1 MEEINLSDLKETL
14 EERKERAIIVG
25 VDLGT
30 DDDFAESMEELEA
43 LAEAC
48 DMEVVCVVTQKMPA
62 IHHSLYIGTGKVQE
76 VREHVQNLW
85 ADVVIFG
92 DTLTP
97 SQLRNLQQELD
108 IAVMDRTN
116 LILEIFSKRARTRE
130 ARLQVEVAN
139 LQYILPRLVGMHE
152 ALSRQGGGSG
162 LANKGAG
169 EKKLE
174 LDRRKIEH
182 RLAQLRRELEEVSK
196 DRQTQRKQ
204 RANSGIPRVALV
216 GYTNAG
222 KSTMMNQMLSTY
234 GGPEEKQV
242 MEKDM
247 LFATLETTVRNI
259 KIDRNRQLL
268 LSDTVGFI
276 NHLPHGLVKAFRS
289 TLEEACEAD
298 LILNVIDASDPH
310 HKQHIQVTEE
320 TLKDLNVGDVPMIYV
335 YNKADKCMSEP
346 LPVVRGD
353 DKIYLSAKSGAGLT
367 ELIEMIFQKLH
378 AGHLDAEFLIPYTDG
393 RAVSDIMQNCNVYE
407 TSYEDGGTKMK
418 VSCEL
423 AYYQKY
429 KDYLL

>member
-1 MEEINLSDLKETL
+1 MSDFNDAL

-30 DDDFAESMEELEA
+30 DDDFTESMEELEA
-43 LAEAC
+43 LAQAC
-48 DMEVVCVVTQKMPA
+48 NMEVVCAVTQKMPA
-62 IHHSLYIGTGKVQE
+62 LHHSLYIGTGKVAE
-76 VREHVQNLW
+76 VRDYVQKLW

-97 SQLRNLQQELD
+97 SQLRNLSQELD
-108 IAVMDRTN
+108 VAVMDRTN
-116 LILEIFSKRARTRE
+116 LILEIFSKRAKTRE

-139 LQYILPRLVGMHE
+139 LQYLLPRLVGMYE
-152 ALSRQGGGSG
+152 ALGRQGGGSG

-182 RLAQLRRELEEVSK
+182 RLAQLRRELEEVSR

-204 RANSGIPRVALV
+204 RAGSGIPRVALV

-222 KSTMMNQMLSTY
+222 KSTMMNRMLTCY
-234 GGPEEKQV
+234 GGDEEKKV

-259 KIDRNRQLL
+259 KIDRNRQIL

-310 HKQHIQVTEE
+310 HKQHLKVTED
-320 TLKDLNVGDVPMIYV
+320 TLKDLGAADIPVIYV
-335 YNKADKCMSEP
+335 YNKADRCIEGP
-346 LPVVRGD
+346 LPVIRGE
-353 DKIYLSAKSGAGLT
+353 DKIYLSAKTGDGIS
-367 ELIEMIFQKLH
+367 ELIDMIFEKLH
-378 AGHLDAEFLIPYTDG
+378 AGYLDAQFLVPYADG
-393 RAVSDIMQNCNVYE
+393 RAVSDIMQNCMVYE
-407 TSYEDGGTKMK
+407 TSYEDQGTLLK
-418 VSCEL
+418 VRCEL
-423 AYYQKY
+423 AIFQKY
-429 KDYLL
+429 RDYIC

>member
-1 MEEINLSDLKETL
+1 MSDFNDAL

-30 DDDFAESMEELEA
+30 DDDFTESMEELEA
-43 LAEAC
+43 LAQAC
-48 DMEVVCVVTQKMPA
+48 NMEVVCAVTQKMPA
-62 IHHSLYIGTGKVQE
+62 LHHSLYIGTGKVAE
-76 VREHVQNLW
+76 VRDYVQKLW

-97 SQLRNLQQELD
+97 SQLRNLSQELD
-108 IAVMDRTN
+108 VAVMDRTN
-116 LILEIFSKRARTRE
+116 LILEIFSKRAKTRE

-139 LQYILPRLVGMHE
+139 LQYLLPRLVGMYE
-152 ALSRQGGGSG
+152 ALGRQGGGSG

-182 RLAQLRRELEEVSK
+182 RLAQLRRELEEVSR

-204 RANSGIPRVALV
+204 RAGSGIPRVALV

-222 KSTMMNQMLSTY
+222 KSTMMNRMLTCY
-234 GGPEEKQV
+234 GGDEEKKV

-247 LFATLETTVRNI
+247 LFATLETTVRNV
-259 KIDRNRQLL
+259 KIDRNRQIL

-310 HKQHIQVTEE
+310 HKQHLKVTED
-320 TLKDLNVGDVPMIYV
+320 TLKDLGAADIPVIYV
-335 YNKADKCMSEP
+335 YNKADRCIEGP
-346 LPVVRGD
+346 LPVIRGE
-353 DKIYLSAKSGAGLT
+353 DKIYLSAKTGDGIS
-367 ELIEMIFQKLH
+367 ELIDMIFEKLH
-378 AGHLDAEFLIPYTDG
+378 AGYLDAQFLVPYADG
-393 RAVSDIMQNCNVYE
+393 RAVSDIMQNCMVYE
-407 TSYEDGGTKMK
+407 TSYEDQGTLLK
-418 VSCEL
+418 VRCEL
-423 AYYQKY
+423 AIFQKY
-429 KDYLL
+429 RDYIC

>member
-1 MEEINLSDLKETL
+1 MSDRNETL
-14 EERKERAIIVG
+14 ELEKERAIIVG
-25 VDLGT
+25 VDTGA
-30 DDDFAESMEELEA
+30 DEDFNESMEELAA

-48 DMEVVCVVTQKMPA
+48 NMEVVCVVTQNMPA
-62 IHHSLYIGTGKVQE
+62 VHHSLYVGTGKVE
-76 VREHVQNLW
+76 ELREHVKNLW
-85 ADVVIFG
+85 ADVVIFA

-108 IAVMDRTN
+108 TSVMDRTN

-130 ARLQVEVAN
+130 ARLQVEVAS
-139 LQYILPRLVGMHE
+139 LQYLLPRLVGMHE

-174 LDRRKIEH
+174 LDRRKIEQ
-182 RLAQLRRELEEVSK
+182 RLAQLRRELEDVTK
-196 DRQTQRKQ
+196 DRRTQRKL

-222 KSTMMNQMLSTY
+222 KSTMMNSLLSVY
-234 GGPEEKQV
+234 GGDEEKQV

-259 KIDRNRQLL
+259 QIDRNRRLL

-298 LILNVIDASDPH
+298 LILNVIDASDAS
-310 HKQHIQVTEE
+310 HKKHMKVTEE
-320 TLKDLNVGDVPMIYV
+320 TLKELGAGDIPMICV
-335 YNKADKCMSEP
+335 YNKADKCMEEP
-346 LPVVRGD
+346 LPVILGE
-353 DKIYLSAKSGAGLT
+353 DKIYLSAKSGEGIQ
-367 ELIEMIFQKLH
+367 ELVEMIFGKLH
-378 AGHLDAEFLIPYTDG
+378 AGHLEAEFLVPYTDG
-393 RAVSDIMQNCNVYE
+393 RAVSDLMQRAVVQE
-407 TSYEDGGTKMK
+407 TSYEENGTRLK

-423 AYYQKY
+423 ALYRQY
-429 KDYLL
+429 KEYLI

>member
-1 MEEINLSDLKETL
+1 MSELLDNQQKE
-14 EERKERAIIVG
+14 KERAIIVG

-30 DDDFAESMEELEA
+30 EEDFEQSMEELGA

-48 DMEVVCVVTQKMPA
+48 DMEVVCQMTQKMPA
-62 IHHSLYIGTGKVQE
+62 VHHSLYIGTGKVAE
-76 VREHVQNLW
+76 LREYVNTLE

-97 SQLRNLQQELD
+97 SQLRNLQQELET
-108 IAVMDRTN
+108 AVMDRTN

-182 RLAQLRRELEEVSK
+182 RLAQLRRELEEVSQ
-196 DRQTQRKQ
+196 DRKTQRKL
-204 RANSGIPRVALV
+204 RENSGIPRVALV

-222 KSTMMNQMLSTY
+222 KSTMMNRLLSLY

-310 HKQHIQVTEE
+310 HKQQLQVTED
-320 TLKDLNVGDVPMIYV
+320 TLKDLDAGDIPVIYV
-335 YNKADKCMSEP
+335 YNKADKCIEEP
-346 LPVVRGD
+346 LPVIHGE
-353 DKIYLSAKSGAGLT
+353 DKIYLSAKSGEGVPQ
-367 ELIEMIFQKLH
+367 LIDLIFQKLH
-378 AGHLDAEFLIPYTDG
+378 EGHLNAEFLVPYTDG
-393 RAVSDIMQNCNVYE
+393 RAVSEIMENCVVYE
-407 TSYEDGGTKMK
+407 TAYEDQGTRLK
-418 VSCEL
+418 VRCEL
-423 AYYQKY
+423 AMYQKY
-429 KDYLL
+429 KEYLL

>member
-1 MEEINLSDLKETL
+1 MSELLENQQKE
-14 EERKERAIIVG
+14 KERAIIVG

-30 DDDFAESMEELEA
+30 EEDFEQSMEELGA

-48 DMEVVCVVTQKMPA
+48 DMEVVCQMTQKMPA
-62 IHHSLYIGTGKVQE
+62 LHHSLYIGTGKVAE
-76 VREHVQNLW
+76 LREYVNTLE
-85 ADVVIFG
+85 ADLVIFG

-97 SQLRNLQQELD
+97 SQLRNLQQELET
-108 IAVMDRTN
+108 AVMDRTN

-182 RLAQLRRELEEVSK
+182 RLAQLRRELEEVSQ
-196 DRQTQRKQ
+196 DRKTQRKL
-204 RANSGIPRVALV
+204 RENSGIPRVALV

-222 KSTMMNQMLSTY
+222 KSTMMNRLLSLY

-298 LILNVIDASDPH
+298 LILNIIDASDPH
-310 HKQHIQVTEE
+310 HKQQLQVTED
-320 TLKDLNVGDVPMIYV
+320 TLKDLDAGDIPVIYV
-335 YNKADKCMSEP
+335 YNKADQCVEEP
-346 LPVVRGD
+346 LPVIRGE
-353 DKIYLSAKSGAGLT
+353 DKIYLSAKTGEGVP
-367 ELIEMIFQKLH
+367 ELIDLIFQKLH
-378 AGHLDAEFLIPYTDG
+378 EGHLNAEFLVPYTDG
-393 RAVSDIMQNCNVYE
+393 RAVSEIMENCVVYE
-407 TSYEDGGTKMK
+407 TAYEEQGTRLK
-418 VSCEL
+418 VRCEL
-423 AYYQKY
+423 AMYQKY
-429 KDYLL
+429 KEYLI

>member
-1 MEEINLSDLKETL
+1 MSDFKEAI

-30 DDDFAESMEELEA
+30 EDDFAESMEELEA

-48 DMEVVCVVTQKMPA
+48 NMEVVCVVTQKMPA
-62 IHHSLYIGTGKVQE
+62 LHHSLYIGTGKVAE
-76 VREHVQNLW
+76 VKEYVQNLW

-97 SQLRNLQQELD
+97 SQLRNLSKELD
-108 IAVMDRTN
+108 ASVMDRTN
-116 LILEIFSKRARTRE
+116 LILEIFSKRAKTRE

-139 LQYILPRLVGMHE
+139 LQYLLPRLVGMHE

-182 RLAQLRRELEEVSK
+182 RLAQLRRELEEVSR

-204 RANSGIPRVALV
+204 RAGSGIPRVALV

-222 KSTMMNQMLSTY
+222 KSTMMNRMLTCY
-234 GGPEEKQV
+234 GGAEEKQV

-259 KIDRNRQLL
+259 KIDKNRQLL

-310 HKQHIQVTEE
+310 HKQHLKVTED
-320 TLKDLNVGDVPMIYV
+320 TLKDLGVADIPVIYV
-335 YNKADKCMSEP
+335 YNKADRCMEDP
-346 LPVVRGD
+346 LPVIRGED
-353 DKIYLSAKSGAGLT
+353 RIYLSAKTGDGIP
-367 ELIEMIFQKLH
+367 ELINMIFDKLH
-378 AGHLDAEFLIPYTDG
+378 AGYLDAQFLVPYTDG
-393 RAVSDIMQNCNVYE
+393 RAVSDIMQNCTVYE
-407 TSYEDGGTKMK
+407 TSYEEQGTLLK
-418 VSCEL
+418 VRCEL
-423 AYYQKY
+423 AMFQKY
-429 KDYLL
+429 KRYVLVE

>member
-1 MEEINLSDLKETL
+1 MSDFNDAL

-30 DDDFAESMEELEA
+30 DDDFTESMEELEA
-43 LAEAC
+43 LAQAC
-48 DMEVVCVVTQKMPA
+48 NMEVVCAVTQKMPA
-62 IHHSLYIGTGKVQE
+62 LHHSLYIGTGKVAE
-76 VREHVQNLW
+76 VRDYVQKLW

-97 SQLRNLQQELD
+97 SQLRNLSQELD
-108 IAVMDRTN
+108 VAVMDRTN
-116 LILEIFSKRARTRE
+116 LILEIFSKRAKTRE

-139 LQYILPRLVGMHE
+139 LQYLLPRLVGMHE
-152 ALSRQGGGSG
+152 ALGRQGGGSG

-182 RLAQLRRELEEVSK
+182 RLAQLRRELEEVSR

-204 RANSGIPRVALV
+204 RAGSGIPRVALV

-222 KSTMMNQMLSTY
+222 KSTMMNRMLTCY
-234 GGPEEKQV
+234 GGDEEKKV

-259 KIDRNRQLL
+259 KIDRNRQIL

-310 HKQHIQVTEE
+310 HKQHLKVTED
-320 TLKDLNVGDVPMIYV
+320 TLKDLGAADIPVIYV
-335 YNKADKCMSEP
+335 YNKADRCIEGP
-346 LPVVRGD
+346 LPVIRGE
-353 DKIYLSAKSGAGLT
+353 DKIYLSAKTGDGIP
-367 ELIEMIFQKLH
+367 ELIDMIFEKLH
-378 AGHLDAEFLIPYTDG
+378 AGYLDAQFLVPYADG
-393 RAVSDIMQNCNVYE
+393 RAVSDIMQNCMVYE
-407 TSYEDGGTKMK
+407 TSYEDQGTLLK
-418 VSCEL
+418 VRCEL
-423 AYYQKY
+423 AIFQKY
-429 KDYLL
+429 RDYIC

>member
-1 MEEINLSDLKETL
+1 MSELKDNVEQK
-14 EERKERAIIVG
+14 KERALIVG

-30 DDDFAESMEELEA
+30 ADDFEESMEELEA

-48 DMEVVCVVTQKMPA
+48 NMEVVCVVTQKMPA
-62 IHHSLYIGTGKVQE
+62 LHHSLYIGTGKVAE
-76 VREHVQNLW
+76 VKEYVQNLW
-85 ADVVIFG
+85 VDVVIFG

-108 IAVMDRTN
+108 TAVMDRTN

-162 LANKGAG
+162 FSNKGSG

-182 RLAQLRRELEEVSK
+182 RLAQLRRELEEVTK
-196 DRQTQRKQ
+196 DRQTQRKL

-222 KSTMMNQMLSTY
+222 KSTMMNRMLSVY
-234 GGPEEKQV
+234 GGAEEKQV

-247 LFATLETTVRNI
+247 LFATLETTVRKI
-259 KIDRNRQLL
+259 RIDRNRQLL

-298 LILNVIDASDPH
+298 LILNIIDASDEH
-310 HKQHIQVTEE
+310 HKQHLKVTEE
-320 TLKDLNVGDVPMIYV
+320 TLKELNAGDIPMIYV
-335 YNKADKCMSEP
+335 FNKADRCMTET
-346 LPVVRGD
+346 LPVIRGE
-353 DKIYLSAKSGAGLT
+353 DKIYLSAKSGEGLT
-367 ELIEMIFQKLH
+367 ELVDLIFKKLH
-378 AGHLDAEFLIPYTDG
+378 SGRIMAEFLIPYADG
-393 RAVSDIMQNCNVYE
+393 RAVSDIMQKCTISEMN
-407 TSYEDGGTKMK
+407 YEDEGTYLN
-418 VSCEL
+418 VSCDMEV
-423 AYYQKY
+423 YQKY
-429 KDYLL
+429 KDYLRL

>member
-1 MEEINLSDLKETL
+1 MSELLENQQKE
-14 EERKERAIIVG
+14 KEKAIIVG

-30 DDDFAESMEELEA
+30 EEDFEQSMEELEA

-48 DMEVVCVVTQKMPA
+48 EMEVVCRMTQKMPA
-62 IHHSLYIGTGKVQE
+62 VHHSLYIGTGKVAE
-76 VREHVQNLW
+76 LREYVQNLE

-97 SQLRNLQQELD
+97 SQLRNLQQELE

-116 LILEIFSKRARTRE
+116 LILEIFAKRAKTKE

-162 LANKGAG
+162 LSNKGAG

-182 RLAQLRRELEEVSK
+182 RLAQLRRELEEVSQ
-196 DRQTQRKQ
+196 DRKTQRKL
-204 RANSGIPRVALV
+204 RENSGIPRVALV

-222 KSTMMNQMLSTY
+222 KSTMMNRLLTLY

-276 NHLPHGLVKAFRS
+276 NHLPHGLIKAFRS

-298 LILNVIDASDPH
+298 LILNIIDASDPH
-310 HKQHIQVTEE
+310 HKQQLQVTEA
-320 TLKDLNVGDVPMIYV
+320 TLKDLDAGDIPVIYV
-335 YNKADKCMSEP
+335 YNKADKCIEEP
-346 LPVVRGD
+346 LPVIRGE
-353 DKIYLSAKSGAGLT
+353 DKIYLSAKTGEGIT
-367 ELIEMIFQKLH
+367 ELIGLIFQKLH
-378 AGHLDAEFLIPYTDG
+378 EGYLNAEFLIPYADG
-393 RAVSDIMQNCNVYE
+393 RAVSEIMENCVVYE
-407 TSYEDGGTKMK
+407 TAYEEQGTLMK
-418 VSCEL
+418 VRCEL
-423 AYYQKY
+423 AIYQKY
-429 KDYLL
+429 KEYLI

>member
-1 MEEINLSDLKETL
+1 MSEVKETI

-30 DDDFAESMEELEA
+30 SDDFQESMEELEA

-48 DMEVVCVVTQKMPA
+48 NMEVVCVVTQKMPA
-62 IHHSLYIGTGKVQE
+62 VHHSLYIGTGKVAE
-76 VREHVQNLW
+76 VREYVQNLW

-108 IAVMDRTN
+108 TAVMDRTN

-130 ARLQVEVAN
+130 ARLQVEVAS
-139 LQYILPRLVGMHE
+139 LQYLLPRLVGMHE

-162 LANKGAG
+162 FANKGSG

-182 RLAQLRRELEEVSK
+182 RLAQLRRELEDVST
-196 DRQTQRKQ
+196 DRQTQRKL

-222 KSTMMNQMLSTY
+222 KSTMMNQMLSRF
-234 GGPEEKQV
+234 GGDEEKQV

-247 LFATLETTVRNI
+247 LFATLETTVRHI
-259 KIDRNRQLL
+259 KIDRNRQML

-298 LILNVIDASDPH
+298 LILNIVDASDPH
-310 HKQHIQVTEE
+310 HKQHIKVTED
-320 TLKDLNVGDVPMIYV
+320 TLKDLNVGDIPMIYV
-335 YNKADKCMSEP
+335 FNKSDKCMSEP

-353 DKIYLSAKSGAGLT
+353 DRIYLSAKSGQGIT
-367 ELIEMIFQKLH
+367 ELIEMIYKKLH
-378 AGHLDAEFLIPYTDG
+378 AGHLEAEFLVPYTDG
-393 RAVSDIMQNCNVYE
+393 RAVSEIMQNCTVKE
-407 TSYEDGGTKMK
+407 TSYEEGGTLLK

-423 AYYQKY
+423 AIFQKY
-429 KDYLL
+429 KNYLL

>member
-1 MEEINLSDLKETL
+1 MSELKETL
-14 EERKERAIIVG
+14 EEHKERAIIVG

-30 DDDFAESMEELEA
+30 DEDFAESMEELEA

-48 DMEVVCVVTQKMPA
+48 NMEVVCIVTQKMPA
-62 IHHSLYIGTGKVQE
+62 LHHSLYIGTGKVAE
-76 VREHVQNLW
+76 VREYVQNLE

-108 IAVMDRTN
+108 TAVMDRTN
-116 LILEIFSKRARTRE
+116 LILEIFAKRAKTRE

-182 RLAQLRRELEEVSK
+182 RLAQLRRELEEVTK

-222 KSTMMNQMLSTY
+222 KSTMMNRLLQAY
-234 GGPEEKQV
+234 GGPEEKKV

-259 KIDRNRQLL
+259 KIDRNRQIL

-310 HKQHIQVTEE
+310 HKQHRKVTEE
-320 TLKDLNVGDVPMIYV
+320 TLKDLNAGDIPMIYI
-335 YNKADKCMSEP
+335 YNKADRYMEEP
-346 LPVVRGD
+346 LPV
-353 DKIYLSAKSGAGLT
+353 IYGEDRIYMSAKTGEGLPQ
-367 ELIEMIFQKLH
+367 LIDMIFKKLH
-378 AGHLDAEFLIPYTDG
+378 SGYLDAEFLVPYTDG
-393 RAVSDIMQNCNVYE
+393 RAVSEIMKNCQVAE
-407 TSYEDGGTKMK
+407 ASYEEGGTLLK
-418 VSCEL
+418 VRCEL
-423 AYYQKY
+423 AVFQKY
-429 KDYLL
+429 KEYLV

>member
-1 MEEINLSDLKETL
+1 MSEIKETL
-14 EERKERAIIVG
+14 EEQKERAIIVG

-30 DDDFAESMEELEA
+30 SDDFDESMEELEA

-48 DMEVVCVVTQKMPA
+48 NMEVVCVVTQKMPA
-62 IHHSLYIGTGKVQE
+62 IHHSLYIGTGKVEE
-76 VREHVQNLW
+76 VREYVKNLW
-85 ADVVIFG
+85 ADVVIFA

-108 IAVMDRTN
+108 TAVMDRTN

-130 ARLQVEVAN
+130 ARLQVEVAS
-139 LQYILPRLVGMHE
+139 LQYLLPRLVGMHE

-162 LANKGAG
+162 LSNKGAG

-182 RLAQLRRELEEVSK
+182 RLAQLRRELEDVTK

-204 RANSGIPRVALV
+204 RAASGIPRVALV

-222 KSTMMNQMLSTY
+222 KSTMMNRMLASY
-234 GGPEEKQV
+234 GGSEEKQV

-259 KIDRNRQLL
+259 QIDRNRKLL

-298 LILNVIDASDPH
+298 LILNVIDASDAS
-310 HKQHIQVTEE
+310 HKNHIKVTEE
-320 TLKDLNVGDVPMIYV
+320 TLKDLDAGDIPMIYV
-335 YNKADKCMSEP
+335 YNKADKCMEEP
-346 LPVVRGD
+346 LPVIRGE
-353 DKIYLSAKSGAGLT
+353 DKIYLSAKSGEGIP
-367 ELIEMIFQKLH
+367 ELVDLIFKKLH
-378 AGHLDAEFLIPYTDG
+378 AGHLEAEFLVPYTDG
-393 RAVSDIMQNCNVYE
+393 KAVSHIMQNAVVKE
-407 TSYEDGGTKMK
+407 TSYEENGTLLK
-418 VSCEL
+418 VSCDL
-423 AYYQKY
+423 AIYRQY
-429 KDYLL
+429 KNYLV

>member
-1 MEEINLSDLKETL
+1 MSDLKTNI
-14 EERKERAIIVG
+14 EEQKERAIIVG

-30 DDDFAESMEELEA
+30 EEDFEQSMDELEA
-43 LAEAC
+43 LAQAC
-48 DMEVVCVVTQKMPA
+48 GMEVVCRITQKMPA
-62 IHHSLYIGTGKVQE
+62 LHHSLYIGTGKTAE
-76 VREHVQNLW
+76 VREYVHNLW
-85 ADVVIFG
+85 ADVVIFA

-108 IAVMDRTN
+108 TTDTTVMDRTN

-196 DRQTQRKQ
+196 ERQIQRKQ
-204 RANSGIPRVALV
+204 RANSGIPRVALI

-222 KSTMMNQMLSTY
+222 KSTMMNQLLNVY
-234 GGPEEKQV
+234 GGAEEKQV
-242 MEKDM
+242 LEKDM

-259 KIDRNRQLL
+259 RIDKNRQIL

-298 LILNVIDASDPH
+298 LILNVVDASDPH
-310 HKQHIQVTEE
+310 HKQQIKVTED
-320 TLKDLNVGDVPMIYV
+320 TLKELHMGDVPMIYV
-335 YNKADKCMSEP
+335 YNKADKCMEKP
-346 LPVVRGD
+346 LPEICGE
-353 DKIYLSAKSGAGLT
+353 DKIYMSAKSGAGIK
-367 ELIEMIFQKLH
+367 ELIEMIFKKLYS
-378 AGHLDAEFLIPYTDG
+378 GHLEAEFLVPYTDG
-393 RAVSDIMQNCNVYE
+393 KTVSELMKNCVILD
-407 TSYEDGGTKMK
+407 TSYEDNGTLLK
-418 VSCEL
+418 VSCEY
-423 AYYQKY
+423 AIYQKY
-429 KDYLL
+429 KEYLQI

>member
-1 MEEINLSDLKETL
+1 MSDLKTNI
-14 EERKERAIIVG
+14 EEQKERAIIVG

-30 DDDFAESMEELEA
+30 EDDFEQSMDELEA
-43 LAEAC
+43 LAQAC
-48 DMEVVCVVTQKMPA
+48 GMEVVCRITQKMPA
-62 IHHSLYIGTGKVQE
+62 LHHSLYIGTGKVEE
-76 VREHVQNLW
+76 VREYVQNLC
-85 ADVVIFG
+85 ADVVIFA

-108 IAVMDRTN
+108 TAVMDRTN

-174 LDRRKIEH
+174 LDRRKIEQ

-196 DRQTQRKQ
+196 ERQIQRKQ
-204 RANSGIPRVALV
+204 RANSGIPRVALI

-222 KSTMMNQMLSTY
+222 KSTMMNQFLNVY
-234 GGPEEKQV
+234 GGAEEKQV
-242 MEKDM
+242 LEKDM

-259 KIDRNRQLL
+259 RIDKNRQIL

-298 LILNVIDASDPH
+298 LILNIVDASDPH
-310 HKQHIQVTEE
+310 HKQQIKVTED
-320 TLKDLNVGDVPMIYV
+320 TLKELHMGDVPMIYV
-335 YNKADKCMSEP
+335 YNKADKCMEKH
-346 LPVVRGD
+346 LPEICGE
-353 DKIYLSAKSGAGLT
+353 DKIYMSAKSGAGIK
-367 ELIEMIFQKLH
+367 ELIELIFKKLH
-378 AGHLDAEFLIPYTDG
+378 SGYLDAQFLVPYTDG
-393 RAVSDIMQNCNVYE
+393 KTVSELIKHSVILE
-407 TSYEDGGTKMK
+407 TSYEENGTLLK
-418 VSCEL
+418 VRCEY
-423 AYYQKY
+423 AMYQKY
-429 KDYLL
+429 KNYLQI

>member
-1 MEEINLSDLKETL
+1 MSDLNVAL
-14 EERKERAIIVG
+14 EDKKERAIIVG

-30 DDDFAESMEELEA
+30 SDDFAESVEELEA

-48 DMEVVCVVTQKMPA
+48 NMEVVCVVTQKMPT
-62 IHHSLYIGTGKVQE
+62 IHHSLYIRTGKVLE
-76 VREHVQNLW
+76 VREYVQNLY

-162 LANKGAG
+162 FANKGSG

-182 RLAQLRRELEEVSK
+182 RLAQLRRELEDVSK
-196 DRQTQRKQ
+196 DRVTQRKQ

-310 HKQHIQVTEE
+310 HKQHIKVTEE

-335 YNKADKCMSEP
+335 YNKADKCITEP
-346 LPVVRGD
+346 LPIVRGE
-353 DKIYLSAKSGAGLT
+353 DKIYLSAKSGAGLQ
-367 ELIEMIFQKLH
+367 ELIELIFKKLH
-378 AGHLDAEFLIPYTDG
+378 AGHLDAEFLVPYTDG
-393 RAVSDIMQNCNVYE
+393 RAVSEIMRNCTVHE
-407 TSYEDGGTKMK
+407 TSYEEGGTLLKTT
-418 VSCEL
+418 CEL

-429 KDYLL
+429 KDYLV

>member
-1 MEEINLSDLKETL
+1 MSDLNETV

-30 DDDFAESMEELEA
+30 EEDFAESMEELEA

-48 DMEVVCVVTQKMPA
+48 HMEVVCVVTQKMPA
-62 IHHSLYIGTGKVQE
+62 LHHSLYIGTGKVAE
-76 VREHVQNLW
+76 VREYVQNLW

-108 IAVMDRTN
+108 VAVMDRTN
-116 LILEIFSKRARTRE
+116 LILEIFSKRAKTRE

-139 LQYILPRLVGMHE
+139 LQYLLPRLVGMHE

-162 LANKGAG
+162 LSNKGAG

-204 RANSGIPRVALV
+204 RAGSGIPRVALV

-222 KSTMMNQMLSTY
+222 KSTMMNRMLTCY
-234 GGPEEKQV
+234 GGSEEKQV

-247 LFATLETTVRNI
+247 LFATLETTVRHI

-310 HKQHIQVTEE
+310 HKQHIRVTED
-320 TLKDLNVGDVPMIYV
+320 TLKDLGAADVPVIYV
-335 YNKADKCMSEP
+335 YNKADRCIEEKLP
-346 LPVVRGD
+346 LIRGE
-353 DKIYLSAKSGAGLT
+353 DKIYLSAKTGEGIP
-367 ELIEMIFQKLH
+367 ELIDMIFHKLH
-378 AGHLDAEFLIPYTDG
+378 AGFLDAQFLVPYADG
-393 RAVSDIMQNCNVYE
+393 RAVSDIMQSCTVYE
-407 TSYEDGGTKMK
+407 TSYKDEGTFLK
-418 VSCEL
+418 VRCGL
-423 AYYQKY
+423 AIFQKY

>member
-1 MEEINLSDLKETL
+1 MSEIKETL
-14 EERKERAIIVG
+14 GEKKERAIIVG

-30 DDDFAESMEELEA
+30 LDDFAESMEELEA

-48 DMEVVCVVTQKMPA
+48 NMEVVCVVTQKMPA

-76 VREHVQNLW
+76 VKEYVQNLW

-108 IAVMDRTN
+108 TAVMDRTN

-162 LANKGAG
+162 FANKGSG

-182 RLAQLRRELEEVSK
+182 RLAQLRRELEDVTK
-196 DRQTQRKQ
+196 DRQTQRKL

-222 KSTMMNQMLSTY
+222 KSTMMNQMLGRY

-298 LILNVIDASDPH
+298 LILNIVDASDPH

-335 YNKADKCMSEP
+335 YNKADKCIDEP
-346 LPVVRGD
+346 LPIIRGE
-353 DKIYLSAKSGAGLT
+353 DKIYLSAKSGDGV
-367 ELIEMIFQKLH
+367 EQLIDMIFKKLH
-378 AGHLDAEFLIPYTDG
+378 AGHLEAEFLVPYTDG
-393 RAVSDIMQNCNVYE
+393 KAVSEIMQNCKVHE
-407 TSYEDGGTKMK
+407 TSYEENGTLLK

-423 AYYQKY
+423 AVFQKY
-429 KDYLL
+429 KNYLV

>member
-1 MEEINLSDLKETL
+1 MAELKNTTEEQ
-14 EERKERAIIVG
+14 KERAIIVG

-30 DDDFAESMEELEA
+30 EDDFEQSMEELEA

-48 DMEVVCVVTQKMPA
+48 GMEVVCRVTQKMPA
-62 IHHSLYIGTGKVQE
+62 IHHSLYIGTGKVAE
-76 VREHVQNLW
+76 VREYVQNLW
-85 ADVVIFG
+85 ADLVIFG

-108 IAVMDRTN
+108 VAVMDRTN

-196 DRQTQRKQ
+196 ERQIQRKQ
-204 RANSGIPRVALV
+204 RANSGIPRVALI

-222 KSTMMNQMLSTY
+222 KSTMMNQMLNTY
-234 GGPEEKQV
+234 DGTEEKKV

-259 KIDRNRQLL
+259 KIDKNRQIL

-310 HKQHIQVTEE
+310 HKQQIKVTED
-320 TLKDLNVGDVPMIYV
+320 TLRELDMGDAPMIYV
-335 YNKADKCMSEP
+335 YNKADKCMEDP
-346 LPVVRGD
+346 LPVVCGE
-353 DKIYLSAKSGAGLT
+353 DKIYLSAKSGEGIR
-367 ELIEMIFQKLH
+367 ELVEMIFQKLH
-378 AGHLDAEFLIPYTDG
+378 SGHLEAEFLVPYTDG
-393 RAVSDIMQNCNVYE
+393 KTVSELMKNCVIHE
-407 TSYEDGGTKMK
+407 VSYEENGTLLK

-423 AYYQKY
+423 ALYQKY
-429 KDYLL
+429 KDYLVI

>member
-1 MEEINLSDLKETL
+1 MSDFNDAL

-30 DDDFAESMEELEA
+30 DDDFTESMEELEA
-43 LAEAC
+43 LAQAC
-48 DMEVVCVVTQKMPA
+48 NMEVVCAVTQKMPA
-62 IHHSLYIGTGKVQE
+62 LHHSLYIGTGKVAE
-76 VREHVQNLW
+76 VRDYVQKLW

-97 SQLRNLQQELD
+97 SQLRNLSQELD
-108 IAVMDRTN
+108 VAVMDRTN
-116 LILEIFSKRARTRE
+116 LILEIFSKRAKTRE

-139 LQYILPRLVGMHE
+139 LQHLLPRLVGMHE
-152 ALSRQGGGSG
+152 ALGRQGGGSG

-182 RLAQLRRELEEVSK
+182 RLAQLRRELEEVSR

-204 RANSGIPRVALV
+204 RAGSGIPRVALV

-222 KSTMMNQMLSTY
+222 KSTMMNRMLTCY
-234 GGPEEKQV
+234 GGDEEKKV

-259 KIDRNRQLL
+259 KIDRNRQIL

-310 HKQHIQVTEE
+310 HKQHLKVTED
-320 TLKDLNVGDVPMIYV
+320 TLKDLGAADIPVIYV
-335 YNKADKCMSEP
+335 YNKADRCIEGP
-346 LPVVRGD
+346 LPVIRGE
-353 DKIYLSAKSGAGLT
+353 DKIYLSAKTGDGIP
-367 ELIEMIFQKLH
+367 ELIDMIFEKLH
-378 AGHLDAEFLIPYTDG
+378 AGYLDAQFLVPYADG
-393 RAVSDIMQNCNVYE
+393 RAVSDIMQNCMVYE
-407 TSYEDGGTKMK
+407 TSYEDQGTLLK
-418 VSCEL
+418 VRCEL
-423 AYYQKY
+423 AIFQKY
-429 KDYLL
+429 RDYIC

>member
-1 MEEINLSDLKETL
+1 MSDFNDAL

-30 DDDFAESMEELEA
+30 DDDFTESMEELEA
-43 LAEAC
+43 LAQAC
-48 DMEVVCVVTQKMPA
+48 NMEVVCAVTQKMPA
-62 IHHSLYIGTGKVQE
+62 LHHSLYIGTGKVAE
-76 VREHVQNLW
+76 VRDYVQKLW

-97 SQLRNLQQELD
+97 SQLRNLSQELD
-108 IAVMDRTN
+108 VAVMDRTN
-116 LILEIFSKRARTRE
+116 LILEIFSKRAKTRE

-139 LQYILPRLVGMHE
+139 LQHLLPRLVGMYE
-152 ALSRQGGGSG
+152 ALGRQGGGSG

-182 RLAQLRRELEEVSK
+182 RLAQLRRELEEVSR

-204 RANSGIPRVALV
+204 RAGSGIPRVALV

-222 KSTMMNQMLSTY
+222 KSTMMNRMLTCY
-234 GGPEEKQV
+234 GGDEEKKV

-259 KIDRNRQLL
+259 KIDRNRQIL

-310 HKQHIQVTEE
+310 HKQHLKVTED
-320 TLKDLNVGDVPMIYV
+320 TLKDLGAADIPVIYV
-335 YNKADKCMSEP
+335 YNKADRCIEGP
-346 LPVVRGD
+346 LPVIRGE
-353 DKIYLSAKSGAGLT
+353 DKIYLSAKTGDGIS
-367 ELIEMIFQKLH
+367 ELIDMIFEKLH
-378 AGHLDAEFLIPYTDG
+378 AGYLDAQFLVPYADG
-393 RAVSDIMQNCNVYE
+393 RAVSDIMQNCMVYE
-407 TSYEDGGTKMK
+407 TSYEDQGTLLK
-418 VSCEL
+418 VRCEL
-423 AYYQKY
+423 AIFQKY
-429 KDYLL
+429 RDYIC

>member
-1 MEEINLSDLKETL
+1 MSELKANTEEQ
-14 EERKERAIIVG
+14 KERAIIVG

-30 DDDFAESMEELEA
+30 DDDFEQSMEELEA

-48 DMEVVCVVTQKMPA
+48 GMEVVCTVTQKMPA
-62 IHHSLYIGTGKVQE
+62 IHHSLYIGTGKTAE
-76 VREHVQNLW
+76 VREYVQNLW

-196 DRQTQRKQ
+196 ERQIQRKQ
-204 RANSGIPRVALV
+204 RANSGIPRVALI

-222 KSTMMNQMLSTY
+222 KSTMMNQMLNIY
-234 GGPEEKQV
+234 GGTEEKQV

-259 KIDRNRQLL
+259 RIDKTRQIL

-310 HKQHIQVTEE
+310 HKQQIKVTED
-320 TLKDLNVGDVPMIYV
+320 TLRELNMGDAPMIYV
-335 YNKADKCMSEP
+335 YNKADKCMEES
-346 LPVVRGD
+346 LPVVSGE
-353 DKIYLSAKSGAGLT
+353 DKIYLSAKSGDGIR
-367 ELIEMIFQKLH
+367 ELVEMIFKKLH
-378 AGHLDAEFLIPYTDG
+378 SGHLEAQFLVPYTDG
-393 RAVSDIMQNCNVYE
+393 KTVSELMKNCVIHE
-407 TSYEDGGTKMK
+407 TSYEENGTLLK

-423 AYYQKY
+423 AIYQKY
-429 KDYLL
+429 KDYLVI

>member
-1 MEEINLSDLKETL
+1 MSDLNVTL
-14 EERKERAIIVG
+14 EEKKERAIIVG

-30 DDDFAESMEELEA
+30 SDDFAESMEELEA

-48 DMEVVCVVTQKMPA
+48 NMEVVCVVTQKMPA
-62 IHHSLYIGTGKVQE
+62 IHHSLYIGTGKVVE
-76 VREHVQNLW
+76 VREYVHNLD
-85 ADVVIFG
+85 ANVVIFG

-139 LQYILPRLVGMHE
+139 LQYILPRLIGMHE

-222 KSTMMNQMLSTY
+222 KSTMMNLLSKSDVFA
-234 GGPEEKQV
+234 ENK
-242 MEKDM
+242 
-247 LFATLETTVRNI
+247 LFATLDTTVRKVI
-259 KIDRNRQLL
+259 IDNLPFL
-268 LSDTVGFI
+268 MTDTVGFI
-276 NHLPHGLVKAFRS
+276 RKLPHHLIESFKS
-289 TLEEACEAD
+289 TLDEVREAD
-298 LILNVIDASDPH
+298 LLVHILDISHPNFEEHYEVVNKTLLDVCKEKKPTILVFNKIDAFTYTP
-310 HKQHIQVTEE
+310 KEE
-320 TLKDLNVGDVPMIYV
+320 DDLSPMKRENYSLDDLKKTWMANMGADCVFVSAREKDNIDELKALLYERVKEIHVKRFP
-335 YNKADKCMSEP
+335 YNDF
-346 LPVVRGD
+346 L
-353 DKIYLSAKSGAGLT
+353 
-367 ELIEMIFQKLH
+367 FQKY
-378 AGHLDAEFLIPYTDG
+378 DVE
-393 RAVSDIMQNCNVYE
+393 E
-407 TSYEDGGTKMK
+407 
-418 VSCEL
+418 
-423 AYYQKY
+423 
-429 KDYLL
+429 

>member
-1 MEEINLSDLKETL
+1 MSDLKDNL
-14 EERKERAIIVG
+14 EEPKERAIIVG

-30 DDDFAESMEELEA
+30 TDDFEESIEELEA

-48 DMEVVCVVTQKMPA
+48 NMEVVCVITQKMPA
-62 IHHSLYIGTGKVQE
+62 LHHSLYIGTGKVAE
-76 VREHVQNLW
+76 VREYVKNLW

-97 SQLRNLQQELD
+97 SQLRNLKQELD
-108 IAVMDRTN
+108 TAVMDRTN

-130 ARLQVEVAN
+130 ARLQVEVAS
-139 LQYILPRLVGMHE
+139 LQYLLPRLVGMHE

-196 DRQTQRKQ
+196 DRQTQRKL
-204 RANSGIPRVALV
+204 RAGSGIPRVALV

-222 KSTMMNQMLSTY
+222 KSTMMNRMLSVY

-242 MEKDM
+242 LEQDM

-259 KIDRNRQLL
+259 RIDKNRQLL

-298 LILNVIDASDPH
+298 LILNIIDASDPH
-310 HKQHIQVTEE
+310 HKQHIKVTEN
-320 TLKDLNVGDVPMIYV
+320 TLKELNIGDVPMIYV
-335 YNKADKCMSEP
+335 YNKADKCMEEP
-346 LPVVRGD
+346 LPVIRGE
-353 DKIYLSAKSGAGLT
+353 DKIYLSAKTGKGLPQM
-367 ELIEMIFQKLH
+367 IDMIFKKLH
-378 AGHLDAEFLIPYTDG
+378 AGRLNAEFLVPYTDG
-393 RAVSDIMQNCNVYE
+393 RAVSDIMQKCTVLE
-407 TSYEDGGTKMK
+407 AAYEDLGTRLK
-418 VSCEL
+418 VSCDL
-423 AYYQKY
+423 AVYQKY
-429 KDYLL
+429 KDYLM

>member
-1 MEEINLSDLKETL
+1 MAELKEAL

-25 VDLGT
+25 VDLGSS
-30 DDDFAESMEELEA
+30 DDFQESMEELGA

-48 DMEVVCVVTQKMPA
+48 NMEVVCVVTQKMPA

-76 VREHVQNLW
+76 VKEYVRNLW

-97 SQLRNLQQELD
+97 SQLRNLQQELEV
-108 IAVMDRTN
+108 AVMDRTN

-130 ARLQVEVAN
+130 ARLQVEVAS
-139 LQYILPRLVGMHE
+139 LQYLLPRLVGMHE

-196 DRQTQRKQ
+196 DRQTQRKL

-222 KSTMMNQMLSTY
+222 KSTMMNQMLSCY
-234 GGPEEKQV
+234 GGDEEKQV
-242 MEKDM
+242 LEKDM

-259 KIDRNRQLL
+259 KIDRNRQML

-298 LILNVIDASDPH
+298 LILNIVDASDPH
-310 HKQHIQVTEE
+310 HKQQIKVTEE
-320 TLKDLNVGDVPMIYV
+320 TLKDLNVGDIPMIYV
-335 YNKADKCMSEP
+335 YNKADKCMADA
-346 LPVVRGD
+346 LPIIRGE
-353 DKIYLSAKSGAGLT
+353 DKIYLSAKSGEGLP
-367 ELIEMIFQKLH
+367 ELIEMVFQKLH
-378 AGHLDAEFLIPYTDG
+378 AGRLEAAFLIPYTDG
-393 RAVSDIMQNCNVYE
+393 RAVSDIMQNCVVHE
-407 TSYEDGGTKMK
+407 TSYEETGTFMK
-418 VSCEL
+418 VCCEL
-423 AYYQKY
+423 AMYQKY
-429 KDYLL
+429 KEYLV

>member
-1 MEEINLSDLKETL
+1 MSDFNDAL

-30 DDDFAESMEELEA
+30 DDDFTESMEELEA
-43 LAEAC
+43 LAQAC
-48 DMEVVCVVTQKMPA
+48 NMEVVCAVTQKMPA
-62 IHHSLYIGTGKVQE
+62 LHHSLYIGTGKVAE
-76 VREHVQNLW
+76 VRDYVQKLW

-97 SQLRNLQQELD
+97 SQLRNLSQELD
-108 IAVMDRTN
+108 VAVMDRTN
-116 LILEIFSKRARTRE
+116 LILEIFSKRAKTRE

-139 LQYILPRLVGMHE
+139 LQYLLPRLVGMHE
-152 ALSRQGGGSG
+152 ALGRQGGGSG

-182 RLAQLRRELEEVSK
+182 RLAQLRRELEEVSR

-204 RANSGIPRVALV
+204 RAGSGIPRVALV

-222 KSTMMNQMLSTY
+222 KSTMMNRMLTCY
-234 GGPEEKQV
+234 GGDEEKKV

-259 KIDRNRQLL
+259 KIDRNRQIL

-310 HKQHIQVTEE
+310 HKQHLKVTED
-320 TLKDLNVGDVPMIYV
+320 TLKDLGAADIPVIYV
-335 YNKADKCMSEP
+335 YNKADRCIEGP
-346 LPVVRGD
+346 LPVIRGE
-353 DKIYLSAKSGAGLT
+353 DKIYLSAKTGDGIP
-367 ELIEMIFQKLH
+367 ELIDMIFEKLH
-378 AGHLDAEFLIPYTDG
+378 AGYLDAQFLVPYADG
-393 RAVSDIMQNCNVYE
+393 RAVSDIMQNCMVYE
-407 TSYEDGGTKMK
+407 TSYEDQGTLLK
-418 VSCEL
+418 VRCEL
-423 AYYQKY
+423 AIFQKY
-429 KDYLL
+429 RDYLC

>member
-1 MEEINLSDLKETL
+1 MSELKETL
-14 EERKERAIIVG
+14 EEHKERAIIVG

-30 DDDFAESMEELEA
+30 DEDFAESMEELEA

-48 DMEVVCVVTQKMPA
+48 NMEVVCIVTQKMPA
-62 IHHSLYIGTGKVQE
+62 LHHSLYIGTGKVAE
-76 VREHVQNLW
+76 VREYVQNLE

-108 IAVMDRTN
+108 TAVMDRTN
-116 LILEIFSKRARTRE
+116 LILEIFAKRAKTRE

-182 RLAQLRRELEEVSK
+182 RLAQLRRELEEVTK

-222 KSTMMNQMLSTY
+222 KSTMMNRLLQAY
-234 GGPEEKQV
+234 GGPEEKKV

-259 KIDRNRQLL
+259 KIDRNRQIL

-310 HKQHIQVTEE
+310 HKQHRKVTEE
-320 TLKDLNVGDVPMIYV
+320 TLKDLNAGDIPMIYI
-335 YNKADKCMSEP
+335 YNKADRYMEEP
-346 LPVVRGD
+346 LPV
-353 DKIYLSAKSGAGLT
+353 IYGEDRIYMSAKTGEGLPQ
-367 ELIEMIFQKLH
+367 LIDMIFKKLH
-378 AGHLDAEFLIPYTDG
+378 SGYLDAKFLVPYTDG
-393 RAVSDIMQNCNVYE
+393 RAVSEIMKNCQVAE
-407 TSYEDGGTKMK
+407 TSYEEGGTLLK
-418 VSCEL
+418 VRCEL
-423 AYYQKY
+423 AVFQKY
-429 KDYLL
+429 KEYLV

>member
-1 MEEINLSDLKETL
+1 MSELLENQQKE
-14 EERKERAIIVG
+14 KERAIIVG

-30 DDDFAESMEELEA
+30 EEDFEQSMEELGA

-48 DMEVVCVVTQKMPA
+48 DMEVVCQMTQKMPA
-62 IHHSLYIGTGKVQE
+62 LHHSLYIGTGKVAE
-76 VREHVQNLW
+76 LREYVNTLE
-85 ADVVIFG
+85 ADLVIFG

-97 SQLRNLQQELD
+97 SQLRNLQQELET
-108 IAVMDRTN
+108 AVMDRTN

-182 RLAQLRRELEEVSK
+182 RLAQLRRELEDVSQ
-196 DRQTQRKQ
+196 DRKTQRKL
-204 RANSGIPRVALV
+204 RENSGIPRVALV

-222 KSTMMNQMLSTY
+222 KSTMMNRLLSLY

-298 LILNVIDASDPH
+298 LILNIIDASDPH
-310 HKQHIQVTEE
+310 HKQQLQVTED
-320 TLKDLNVGDVPMIYV
+320 TLKDLDAGDIPVIYV
-335 YNKADKCMSEP
+335 YNKADQCMEEP
-346 LPVVRGD
+346 LPVIRGE
-353 DKIYLSAKSGAGLT
+353 DKIYLSAKTGEGVP
-367 ELIEMIFQKLH
+367 ELIDLIFQKLH
-378 AGHLDAEFLIPYTDG
+378 EGHLNAEFLVPYTDG
-393 RAVSDIMQNCNVYE
+393 RAVSEIMENCVVYE
-407 TSYEDGGTKMK
+407 TAYEEQGTRLK
-418 VSCEL
+418 VRCEL
-423 AYYQKY
+423 AMYQKY
-429 KDYLL
+429 KEYLI

>member
-1 MEEINLSDLKETL
+1 MSELKDNVEEK
-14 EERKERAIIVG
+14 KERALIVG

-30 DDDFAESMEELEA
+30 ADDFEESMEELEA

-48 DMEVVCVVTQKMPA
+48 NMEVVCVVTQKMPA
-62 IHHSLYIGTGKVQE
+62 LHHSLYIGTGKVAE
-76 VREHVQNLW
+76 VKEYVQNLW
-85 ADVVIFG
+85 VDVVIFG

-108 IAVMDRTN
+108 TAVMDRTN

-162 LANKGAG
+162 FSNKGSG

-182 RLAQLRRELEEVSK
+182 RLAQLRRELEEVTK
-196 DRQTQRKQ
+196 DRQTQRKL

-222 KSTMMNQMLSTY
+222 KSTMMNRMLSVY
-234 GGPEEKQV
+234 GGAEEKQV

-247 LFATLETTVRNI
+247 LFATLETTVRKI
-259 KIDRNRQLL
+259 RIDRNRQLL

-298 LILNVIDASDPH
+298 LILNIIDASDEH
-310 HKQHIQVTEE
+310 HKQHLKVTEE
-320 TLKDLNVGDVPMIYV
+320 TLKELNAGDIPMIYV
-335 YNKADKCMSEP
+335 FNKADRCMTET
-346 LPVVRGD
+346 LPVIRGE
-353 DKIYLSAKSGAGLT
+353 DKIYMSAKSGEGLT
-367 ELIEMIFQKLH
+367 ELVDLIFKKLH
-378 AGHLDAEFLIPYTDG
+378 SGRIMAEFLVPYTDG
-393 RAVSDIMQNCNVYE
+393 RAVSDIMQKCTVSEMN
-407 TSYEDGGTKMK
+407 YEDEGTYLN
-418 VSCEL
+418 VSCDMEI
-423 AYYQKY
+423 YQKY
-429 KDYLL
+429 KDYLRL

>member
-1 MEEINLSDLKETL
+1 MSELLENQQKE
-14 EERKERAIIVG
+14 KERAIIVG

-30 DDDFAESMEELEA
+30 EENFEQSMEELGA

-48 DMEVVCVVTQKMPA
+48 DMEVVCQMTQKMPA
-62 IHHSLYIGTGKVQE
+62 VHHSLYIGTGKVAE
-76 VREHVQNLW
+76 LREYVNTLE
-85 ADVVIFG
+85 ADLVIFG

-97 SQLRNLQQELD
+97 SQLRNLQQELET
-108 IAVMDRTN
+108 AVMDRTN

-182 RLAQLRRELEEVSK
+182 RLAQLRRELEEVSQ
-196 DRQTQRKQ
+196 DRKTQRKL
-204 RANSGIPRVALV
+204 RENSGIPRVALV

-222 KSTMMNQMLSTY
+222 KSTMMNRLLSLY

-310 HKQHIQVTEE
+310 HKQQLQVTED
-320 TLKDLNVGDVPMIYV
+320 TLKDLDAGDIPVIYV
-335 YNKADKCMSEP
+335 YNKADQCMEEP
-346 LPVVRGD
+346 LPVIRGE
-353 DKIYLSAKSGAGLT
+353 DKIYLSAKTGEGVP
-367 ELIEMIFQKLH
+367 ELIDLIFQKLH
-378 AGHLDAEFLIPYTDG
+378 EGHLNAEFLVPYTDG
-393 RAVSDIMQNCNVYE
+393 RAVSEIMENCVVYE
-407 TSYEDGGTKMK
+407 TAYEEQGTLLK
-418 VSCEL
+418 VRCEL
-423 AYYQKY
+423 AMYQKY
-429 KDYLL
+429 KEYLL

>member
-1 MEEINLSDLKETL
+1 MSDLKDSL
-14 EERKERAIIVG
+14 EEHKERAVIVG

-30 DDDFAESMEELEA
+30 SDDFEESMEELEA

-48 DMEVVCVVTQKMPA
+48 NMEVVCVITQKMPA
-62 IHHSLYIGTGKVQE
+62 LHHSLYIGTGKVAE
-76 VREHVQNLW
+76 VREYVKNLR
-85 ADVVIFG
+85 ADVVIFS

-97 SQLRNLQQELD
+97 SQLRNLKQELD
-108 IAVMDRTN
+108 TAVMDRTN

-130 ARLQVEVAN
+130 ARLQVEVAS
-139 LQYILPRLVGMHE
+139 LQYLLPRLVGMHE

-162 LANKGAG
+162 LANKGSG

-196 DRQTQRKQ
+196 DRQTQRKL

-222 KSTMMNQMLSTY
+222 KSTMMNRMLSAY
-234 GGPEEKQV
+234 GGPEDKQV

-247 LFATLETTVRNI
+247 IFATLETTVRNI

-298 LILNVIDASDPH
+298 LILNIVDASDSH
-310 HKQHIQVTEE
+310 HKQHIKVTEN
-320 TLKDLNVGDVPMIYV
+320 TLKELNIGDVPMIYV
-335 YNKADKCMSEP
+335 YNKADKCMEEP
-346 LPVVRGD
+346 LPVIRGE
-353 DKIYLSAKSGAGLT
+353 DKIYLSAKMGAGLP
-367 ELIEMIFQKLH
+367 ELIDMIFKKLY
-378 AGHLDAEFLIPYTDG
+378 AGRLNAEFLVPYADG
-393 RAVSDIMQNCNVYE
+393 RAVSDIMQKSTVLE
-407 TSYEDGGTKMK
+407 TAYEDLGTRLK
-418 VSCEL
+418 VSCEM
-423 AYYQKY
+423 AVYQKY
-429 KDYLL
+429 KAYLI